1 MQMNYLR
8 LGFITPLTAAF
19 YLINQFVIYGI
30 WYGATFSIV
39 WISIERHI
47 LIFHSTR
54 VATAR
59 GRLLFHYIP
68 LMLFSLY
75 APILYAY
82 LIFFYPCERIYDGT
96 QTLCGDACFW
106 GSISDSFAQYMSIA
120 HDIMPIVIIVV
131 FGAALLL
138 RYIPLMLFS
147 LYAPILYAYLIF
159 FYPCERIYDGT
170 QTLCGDACFWG
181 SISDSF
187 AQYMSIAHDI
197 MPIVIIVVF
206 GAALLLRIIIQ
217 KRCLRQVNEWRKY
230 RKMIIQFI
238 FISSTFVIFY
248 LPYTVVDFVKAL
260 GFSSFGINVI
270 QYFLPLT
277 NVPSIALPYATLI
290 TLPGLKQKLFA
301 LTICKAKQNT
311 IHTTVA

>member
-19 YLINQFVIYGI
+19 CLINQFLVYGI
-30 WYGATFSIV
+30 WYGASFSMV

-47 LIFHSTR
+47 LIFHSSR

-82 LIFFYPCERIYDGT
+82 LIFVYPCERIYDGT

-106 GSISDSFAQYMSIA
+106 GSISDSFS
-120 HDIMPIVIIVV
+120 
-131 FGAALLL
+131 
-138 RYIPLMLFS
+138 
-147 LYAPILYAYLIF
+147 
-159 FYPCERIYDGT
+159 
-170 QTLCGDACFWG
+170 
-181 SISDSF
+181 
-187 AQYMSIAHDI
+187 QYMSIAHDI

-206 GAALLLRIIIQ
+206 GAALLLRIVIQ
-217 KRCLRQVNEWRKY
+217 KRRLRQVNEWRKY

-238 FISSTFVIFY
+238 FISITFVIFN
-248 LPYTVVDFVKAL
+248 LPYTVIYFGKSL

-270 QYFLPLT
+270 RYFLPLT
-277 NVPSIALPYATLI
+277 NVPSIAMPYATVI

-301 LTICKAKQNT
+301 LIICKAKQNT
-311 IHTTVA
+311 IHPSVV